1 MITLSN
7 GHKINHVAASGALAF
22 DGRGWFWEW
31 PLVWL
36 GSMQPQLFTVVL
48 KSLTR
53 YPRVGNLKMWKPLE
67 CIRPIRGGAVNKVGL
82 TNPGIEYWCEKIAP
96 TIDFENNS
104 IIGSIFGNKQELEE
118 MAEMFNHFAFVALEV
133 NPSCP
138 NSGDCLDTADTVIN
152 MVKAVKAISDHPI
165 IVKVS
170 VDQDYLAIA
179 EGLVGIVEAIS
190 INSVPWKTAFPNGE
204 ISPLWKLEERVG
216 GGGGGVSGKP
226 AQKLNWKAVGEL
238 SKQGL
243 IPVIAPSIMEFED
256 LEIVRNLGAQATS
269 FGAIFLL
276 TPWKSTSIV
285 MRDTENEY

>member
-31 PLVWL
+31 PLVWT
-36 GSMQPQLFTVVL
+36 GVMKPELFTIVL

-53 YPRVGNLKMWKPLE
+53 HPRAGNLRMWKPFE
-67 CIRPIRGGAVNKVGL
+67 CIRPIEGGAVNKVGL
-82 TNPGIEYWCEKIAP
+82 TNPGVEYWCKEIGP
-96 TIDFENNS
+96 TIDFEKNS
-104 IIGSIFGNKQELEE
+104 IVGSIFGNEEELVE
-118 MAEMFNHFAFVALEV
+118 MTQRLNWFNFVALEI

-138 NSGDCLDTADTVIN
+138 NTGHCFDTADTIIK
-152 MVKAVKAISDHPI
+152 MVKAVKNRSGHPI

-179 EGLVGIVEAIS
+179 KGLVGVAEAIS

-204 ISPLWKLEERVG
+204 VSPLWKLEERVG

-226 AQKLNWKAVGEL
+226 AQKLNWKAVKEL
-238 SKQGL
+238 AEQGL
-243 IPVIAPSIMEFED
+243 IPVIAPSIMELED

-285 MRDTENEY
+285 MRDIK